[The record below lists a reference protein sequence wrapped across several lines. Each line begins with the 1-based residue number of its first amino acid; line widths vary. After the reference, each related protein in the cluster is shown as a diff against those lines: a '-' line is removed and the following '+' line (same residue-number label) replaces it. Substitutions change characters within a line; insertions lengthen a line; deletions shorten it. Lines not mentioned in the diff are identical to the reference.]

1 LFIFKPYT
9 TIIIFFS
16 YLKARNILNL
26 VWTSI
31 KIKFSYMNM
40 SRTHLIH
47 CLWCMQNNLINSF
60 DAANL
65 SPKSNFRGRKYG
77 SITTWKEKEI
87 DFTMIIKKTCIK
99 GRRLEASLNSCE
111 GYRVYQEY
119 WTQWGQTLS
128 ILILKFVFAA
138 WRWKASN
145 YHGVDKYWDKKTY
158 QHGSNG
164 GWIP

>member
-1 LFIFKPYT
+1 MQQISLP
-9 TIIIFFS
+9 
-16 YLKARNILNL
+16 KATLEEE
-26 VWTSI
+26 S
-31 KIKFSYMNM
+31 K
-40 SRTHLIH
+40 
-47 CLWCMQNNLINSF
+47 
-60 DAANL
+60 
-65 SPKSNFRGRKYG
+65 G

-111 GYRVYQEY
+111 GCRVYQEY

-145 YHGVDKYWDKKTY
+145 YHGVDKYWDKKNISTWLEWWVDSIKEY
-158 QHGSNG
+158 IKSTKDENPFLF
-164 GWIP
+164 WSYFPENEFFSRVCLILWC